1 MKRSS
6 DLSIPRI
13 FISVIM
19 AWISEFILVKI
30 LSRTWYDTTSI
41 ALSLFL
47 SGLVGGLLAKNP
59 LTGTLTGFLGGVI
72 IFRTI
77 LVDGNPF
84 WWLYLP
90 SVFDDLT
97 EGLLMNFYRVREAVE
112 TPENGKEA
120 HIDNWSTS
128 SCDADGGCSK

>member
-6 DLSIPRI
+6 DLSITRF

-19 AWISEFILVKI
+19 TWISEFILIQI

-41 ALSLFL
+41 ALSLFI

-59 LTGTLTGFLGGVI
+59 LTGAFAVFLGAVM
-72 IFRTI
+72 IFGTI

-90 SVFDDLT
+90 SAFGGLT
-97 EGLLMNFYRVREAVE
+97 GGLMSIAIFRRETDE
-112 TPENGKEA
+112 KQR
-120 HIDNWSTS
+120 
-128 SCDADGGCSK
+128 